1 MEIRRVNN
9 INNIN
14 NLISVPSELEKHN
27 IFKILVTYFV
37 RKDNQEPYIEILK
50 DVAHYSSDHVDSI
63 DNFTRIDYQHN
74 IDEYIFQC
82 TKKTIAE
89 LHEMEN
95 VLLDLLYDRIDEEQK
110 NVKIRLADFKSVLKK
125 RNRYRKIQKLI

>member
-1 MEIRRVNN
+1 MEIKR

-14 NLISVPSELEKHN
+14 NLNSVLGELKKHN
-27 IFKILVTYFV
+27 IFKIVVTYFV

-63 DNFTRIDYQHN
+63 ESFTITDQHN
-74 IDEYIFQC
+74 IDGYIFKC

-89 LHEMEN
+89 LQEMEI
-95 VLLDLLYDRIDEEQK
+95 VLLDLLYDRIEEEQK
-110 NVKIRLADFKSVLKK
+110 KVRIQLDDFKSVLKK